1 MATGWGNQAPVG
13 GALVAARSPRPSCRR
28 TMRAT
33 GPSEPPPSP
42 QDPLQDRL
50 PPPPRAGPH
59 PASLRLLPRLDADR
73 RGAGDLWG
81 R

>member
-1 MATGWGNQAPVG
+1 MGRGNQAPLG
-13 GALVAARSPRPSCRR
+13 GALVAARRPRPSCCR

-33 GPSEPPPSP
+33 GPSELPPSP
-42 QDPLQDRL
+42 QDPLQNRL

-59 PASLRLLPRLDADR
+59 PASLRLLPWLEVDR
-73 RGAGDLWG
+73 RGARGLWG